1 MPDAR
6 SDAERRAEGGD
17 FHAAL
22 AALAPSLRG
31 SLPPLEAFYDFV
43 GDQDLLFDNPGHPS
57 LSKPQTAQAARAL
70 RRLKPGPAR
79 GLLAAYL
86 LLCGRRYA
94 RAARTAASVRGGR
107 HDAPAALLEACALW
121 LLGDSRRS
129 PRWRAQALER
139 ADRAVAL
146 APTRRALLLRAQI
159 RMELEDNK
167 GGLADLGRML
177 RRDPSDLSARIGRV
191 EALADQ
197 YLLAPAERELERILR
212 IRPARWWFYA
222 QRGRLRGVCGRLEPA
237 LRDFDE
243 AVRRQPRR
251 GAIRAW
257 RGELLR
263 KLGRL
268 SESRAE
274 LDRAAALEPRY
285 AFTFESR
292 GRLLLMLGLPR
303 QALADLE
310 RACRLDPARTLAF
323 AWRAEARLRLGLL
336 RGAWRDL
343 ERVSPMDPLNFW
355 NADGAVDGPLPGREE
370 RRASYWRALDAAVRR
385 ASGDGTAWLLRGRG
399 LLTAG
404 RGREALSDLAR
415 ARRLLARAPAPLRD
429 SAREWHARAR
439 SLVTP

>member
-1 MPDAR
+1 MADVL
-6 SDAERRAEGGD
+6 SDAERYAARGD
-17 FHAAL
+17 FRAAL
-22 AALAPSLRG
+22 GVLAPSLRRR
-31 SLPPLEAFYDFV
+31 LPPLEAFYDFV
-43 GDQDLLFDNPGHPS
+43 GDQDLLFDNPAHPS
-57 LSKPQTAQAARAL
+57 LSRAEHARAARGL

-79 GLLAAYL
+79 TLIASYA
-86 LLCGRRYA
+86 LLCARRYA
-94 RAARTAASVRGGR
+94 PAARAAASIRGGT
-107 HDAPAALLEACALW
+107 HEAHAALLEACALW

-129 PRWRAQALER
+129 PRWRARALER

-146 APTRRALLLRAQI
+146 APSRRALLLRAQI

-167 GGLADLGRML
+167 GGLEDLGRML
-177 RRDPSDLSARIGRV
+177 RRDPKDLSARIGRV

-197 YLLAPAERELERILR
+197 YLLAPAERELGRILK

-222 QRGRLRGVCGRLEPA
+222 QRGRLRGVCGRLDSA
-237 LRDFDE
+237 LGDFDE

-251 GAIRAW
+251 GAVRAW

-268 SESRAE
+268 GESREE
-274 LDRAAALEPRY
+274 LGRAAALEPRY
-285 AFTFESR
+285 AFTWESR

-323 AWRAEARLRLGLL
+323 AWRAEARLRLGRL
-336 RGAWRDL
+336 RGAWSDL

-355 NADGAVDGPLPGREE
+355 NADDAVDGALPDRAE
-370 RRASYWRALDAAVRR
+370 RHASYWRALDEAVSR

-399 LLTAG
+399 LLAAG
-404 RGREALSDLAR
+404 RGREALNDLSR

-429 SAREWHARAR
+429 SAREWHERAR
-439 SLVTP
+439 SLATP